1 MMQSCG
7 RRLGRICRYIFLL
20 SLTDVYNYNY
30 IQYKPYVHVFII
42 LKFGIRMEESKDE
55 YVLNAAAKWL
65 AEMRYCLH
73 AFAQHNS
80 SPAHFLSR
88 TAA

>member
-1 MMQSCG
+1 M
-7 RRLGRICRYIFLL
+7 
-20 SLTDVYNYNY
+20 
-30 IQYKPYVHVFII
+30 FII
-42 LKFGIRMEESKDE
+42 LKFGIQDSIQSCKGIRMEESKDE

-88 TAA
+88 TAV